1 MPESGFGLFFGLL
14 RRDALLLYRRRS
26 ETLAP
31 LWFALIV
38 ATAFPLALGPESAKL
53 ARIAGGVVWVIFLL
67 SSLLSLDSLFRS
79 DVEDGAFDV
88 MLASRRSLT
97 VVVAAKM
104 LLNWLSTALPLIL
117 LAPVLAYSYDLDQ
130 GAQQVL
136 VVSLLL
142 GTPLVCMFGALAAA
156 LTAQLRRGGVL
167 LSLIVLPLTLPVLI
181 FGAGAVEAVLTG
193 GSARQPLLF
202 LAAGAVVSISFGP
215 WLIAE
220 TLKTG

>member
-1 MPESGFGLFFGLL
+1 MADWMSTFTGVL
-14 RRDALLLYRRRS
+14 RRDSLLLFRRRS

-53 ARIAGGVVWVIFLL
+53 ARIAGGVIWVIFLL

-97 VVVAAKM
+97 LMVAAKL
-104 LLNWLSTALPLIL
+104 LLNWLATALPLIL
-117 LAPVLAYSYDLDQ
+117 MAPVLAYSYDLDQ
-130 GAQQVL
+130 DARRVL
-136 VVSLLL
+136 MVSLLL
-142 GTPLVCMFGALAAA
+142 GTPVVSLFGALAAA
-156 LTAQLRRGGVL
+156 LTAHMRRGGVL

-202 LAAGAVVSISFGP
+202 LAAGAVVSVSFGP
-215 WLIAE
+215 WIVAE
-220 TLKTG
+220 SLKTGQ